1 MCELHKNRNAQLKQV
16 SIVCLS
22 TLNQHREKGSLIS
35 LFPLSSSP
43 GGSVVIRSISMQAL
57 ILQSLRHLREEKERL
72 RTQAYERESAQTE
85 RKERLRSLEQEVRES
100 NRTEGRRTIR
110 HASPWGVDQRQFSS
124 ELLRQKQRE
133 GDVLRAQRR
142 EERRLAVN
150 LGRTRI
156 GLDFIPDLTV
166 PRKKEGARTG
176 EVRTERCLH
185 ATDLQV
191 RRYIHF
197 KRKRE
202 QNRAKLKELQAER
215 KELRREWALEALDH
229 DCKRTTKP
237 TRRKLRRR
245 TRPQCPPQPSPPKPL
260 YKRLR
265 GLLSARIENLRDS
278 ALLLPLS
285 LGASQR
291 QMEFPVSEEDC
302 STSRSQR
309 RKLRRRVESLKER
322 YEQVRDKEE
331 QQDRDWAAR
340 VIQRWYRTH
349 RAEEVTSELR
359 VEKEISDI
367 YSGRFSL
374 SAVEFCGESGPCS
387 DSGSRDMLVDR
398 FKEALA
404 VHSQSLESR
413 IFAYTAQLE
422 IGLACA
428 PATAL
433 EESLLSPPAVP
444 SMPILLPAE
453 SCPEPDSTMHRV
465 SPSTPLFIIPE
476 PAEDVP
482 LPEASPRASFELLS
496 RSVEEMKLE
505 RLDSEYA
512 TQLPFCVDLKPLAR
526 KRTQ

>member
-1 MCELHKNRNAQLKQV
+1 
-16 SIVCLS
+16 
-22 TLNQHREKGSLIS
+22 
-35 LFPLSSSP
+35 
-43 GGSVVIRSISMQAL
+43 MQAL

-72 RTQAYERESAQTE
+72 RTQAYERESALTE

-110 HASPWGVDQRQFSS
+110 HISPWGVDQRQFSS
-124 ELLRQKQRE
+124 ELLQQKQRE
-133 GDVLRAQRR
+133 GDLIRAQRR

-150 LGRTRI
+150 LGRARI

-166 PRKKEGARTG
+166 PLKKSVAREK
-176 EVRTERCLH
+176 EVHTEQCLH
-185 ATDLQV
+185 AADSQV

-237 TRRKLRRR
+237 TQRKLRRKAK
-245 TRPQCPPQPSPPKPL
+245 PQFPSQPSPPKPL

-265 GLLSARIENLRDS
+265 GLLSARIENLRNS

-309 RKLRRRVESLKER
+309 RKLRRRVEVLKGR
-322 YEQVRDKEE
+322 YELVRDKDE
-331 QQDRDWAAR
+331 QQRRDRAAR
-340 VIQRWYRTH
+340 VIQRWYRAH
-349 RAEEVTSELR
+349 KAEEITSELGE
-359 VEKEISDI
+359 EKDISDL

-387 DSGSRDMLVDR
+387 DSDSRDMLVDR

-404 VHSQSLESR
+404 THSQHLESR
-413 IFAYTAQLE
+413 LFAYTTQLE
-422 IGLACA
+422 VGLACA
-428 PATAL
+428 PTTL
-433 EESLLSPPAVP
+433 EESLLSPQAVP
-444 SMPILLPAE
+444 SPLAAILLPAE
-453 SCPEPDSTMHRV
+453 NCEEPDCTMHRV
-465 SPSTPLFIIPE
+465 NPSIPLFIIPE

-482 LPEASPRASFELLS
+482 VPDASPRASIELLS
-496 RSVEEMKLE
+496 RSVEEKKLE
-505 RLDSEYA
+505 SLDCDQDYVI
-512 TQLPFCVDLKPLAR
+512 QLPFCVNSKPLAR